1 MWLRSSSWP
10 LSLVDHFCQRGISH
24 DTRAPNMSEALALPS
39 YGCVPHQGMP
49 PIDSSGPALSFFEF
63 WPQKLF
69 YAPMILYW
77 LWLTLKHGGRFALP
91 TAANPTFP
99 MGGWIGESKEAVLSN
114 AGDYACKFISP
125 CISFVHQRQVPL
137 DHIVRAAAHQAQAA
151 GFTFPLVAK
160 PDKGCRG
167 AGVRRVHNQSEL
179 AGYVAQFPAGERIVL
194 QALVDHEAEAG
205 VFYIRR
211 PGETRGQIFSLTL
224 KYFPYVYGDGSST
237 LGELIAR
244 DQRAGKLKVIYL
256 PRHAGRQNQVL
267 APGQPYRIAFAGSHS
282 RGTIFRDGNRYV
294 TEPMRHA
301 FDCIAKDID
310 GFHFGRFDVRFSSI
324 EELQQGRNFI
334 ILECNGAG
342 AEATHI
348 WDRKTSL
355 RTAYRVLMD
364 QYKTL
369 WEIGAENVR
378 RGARPARLIDLFRA
392 WRNEVDLW
400 SQYPLTE

>member
-1 MWLRSSSWP
+1 
-10 LSLVDHFCQRGISH
+10 
-24 DTRAPNMSEALALPS
+24 MSETLAFTS
-39 YGCVPHQGMP
+39 YGRVPHEGMP
-49 PIDSSGPALSFFEF
+49 PIDFSGPSLSFFEF
-63 WPQKLF
+63 WPQQVF

-91 TAANPTFP
+91 TAANPSFP
-99 MGGWIGESKEAVLSN
+99 FGGWIGESKDAVLSK
-114 AGDYACKFISP
+114 AGRHARQFIAP
-125 CISFVHQRQVPL
+125 YISFVRDTQIPL
-137 DHIVRAAAHQAQAA
+137 DLAVGAAAHQAREA

-167 AGVRRVHNQSEL
+167 AGVRRIRNTNEL
-179 AGYVAQFPAGERIVL
+179 AGYVSQFPAGERIVL

-205 VFYIRR
+205 IFYIRK
-211 PGETRGQIFSLTL
+211 PGDDRGQISSLTL

-244 DQRAGKLKVIYL
+244 DQRAGILKDIYL

-267 APGQPYRIAFAGSHS
+267 APGEPYRIAFAGSHS
-282 RGTIFRDGNRYV
+282 RGTIFRDGNRYT
-294 TEPMRHA
+294 TEPMRRA

-310 GFHFGRFDVRFSSI
+310 GFYFGRFDVRFSSI
-324 EELQQGRNFI
+324 EELQQGRNFT

-348 WDRKTSL
+348 WDRKTTL
-355 RTAYRVLMD
+355 ITAYRVLMR
-364 QYKTL
+364 QYAVL

-378 RGARPARLIDLFRA
+378 KGAKPARLIDLFRA

-400 SQYPLTE
+400 SRYPQTE

>member
-1 MWLRSSSWP
+1 M
-10 LSLVDHFCQRGISH
+10 
-24 DTRAPNMSEALALPS
+24 AEALALQS
-39 YGCVPHQGMP
+39 YGRVPHQGMP
-49 PIDSSGPALSFFEF
+49 PIDVSGPALSFFEF
-63 WPQKLF
+63 WPQQLF

-77 LWLTLKHGGRFALP
+77 LWLTLKHGGHFALP

-114 AGDYACKFISP
+114 AGDHARGFIAP
-125 CISFVHQRQVPL
+125 YISFVREASVPL
-137 DHIVRAAAHQAQAA
+137 DHAIRAATHQARTM

-167 AGVRRVHNQSEL
+167 AGVRRVRNESEL
-179 AGYVAQFPAGERIVL
+179 ADYVARFPAGERIIL

-205 VFYIRR
+205 VFYIRK
-211 PGETRGQIFSLTL
+211 PGEAQGQIFSLTL

-237 LGELIAR
+237 LGELIACDR
-244 DQRAGKLKVIYL
+244 RAGTLKDIYL

-267 APGQPYRIAFAGSHS
+267 APGEPYRIAFAGSHS
-282 RGTIFRDGNRYV
+282 RGTIFRDGNRYI
-294 TEPMRHA
+294 TEPMRRA
-301 FDCIAKDID
+301 FDGIAKDID
-310 GFHFGRFDVRFSSI
+310 GFYFGRFDVRFSSI
-324 EELQQGRNFI
+324 EELQQGRNFT

-355 RTAYRVLMD
+355 AAAYHVLMR
-364 QYKTL
+364 QYSLL
-369 WEIGAENVR
+369 WEIGAKNVR

-400 SQYPLTE
+400 SRYPMTE

>member
-1 MWLRSSSWP
+1 MA
-10 LSLVDHFCQRGISH
+10 D
-24 DTRAPNMSEALALPS
+24 AMALPS
-39 YGCVPHQGMP
+39 FGRMPHQGMP
-49 PIDSSGPALSFFEF
+49 PIDQSGPALSFFEF
-63 WPQKLF
+63 WPQQLF

-114 AGDYACKFISP
+114 AGSQARKVVAPYV
-125 CISFVHQRQVPL
+125 SFVREPSVPL
-137 DHIVRAAAHQAQAA
+137 DHAVRAAAQQVRVA
-151 GFTFPLVAK
+151 GFTFPFVAK

-167 AGVRRVHNQSEL
+167 AGVRRIRNESEL
-179 AGYVAQFPAGERIVL
+179 ASYVEQFPAGERIFL

-205 VFYIRR
+205 VFYIRK
-211 PGETRGQIFSLTL
+211 PGAAHGQIFSLTL

-244 DQRAGKLKVIYL
+244 DRRAGTLKDIYL

-267 APGQPYRIAFAGSHS
+267 APGEAYRIAFAGSHS
-282 RGTIFRDGNRYV
+282 RGTIFRDGNRYI
-294 TEPMRHA
+294 TEFMQRT
-301 FDCIAKDID
+301 FDEIAKDID
-310 GFHFGRFDVRFSSI
+310 GFYFGRFDVRFSSI
-324 EELQQGRNFI
+324 EDLQQGRNFT

-355 RTAYRVLMD
+355 RTAYRVLMH
-364 QYKTL
+364 QYALL

-392 WRNEVDLW
+392 WRDEVNLW
-400 SQYPLTE
+400 SRYPLTE